1 MRIIPAIL
9 SGCLV
14 GVLSA
19 GIVSAAPIH
28 SSQTVTAVDTKFL
41 IDLTMTRGFTLGRPV
56 RPRFTPDGKSILF
69 LRSEPRAV
77 LMRLYEFD
85 LATKTTRVLLAP
97 EQILK
102 GTDEK
107 LSPEEAAR
115 RERMRVSTRGFSS
128 FEISQDGS
136 QVLVSLSGKLYVL
149 TRKDGAFRA
158 LPTSAGTILDA
169 KFTPDGL
176 SVAYVLDSDLY
187 RLNLTSFK
195 EQQVT
200 AGGTEDITHG
210 QAEFVAQ
217 EEMGRQTGYWWSPDS
232 QQVAYQESDAR
243 EVETW
248 APADPAKP
256 GQVPHTLRYPRPGKA
271 NVKVRLGVTSATG
284 GDTTW
289 VVWDHER
296 YPYLAT
302 VKWDKG
308 GPLTLLVQD
317 RKQQE
322 MVLLT
327 ADPQTGK
334 TRELLRETDSDWLNL
349 DQDMP
354 VWLPDSSGFL
364 WTSEREGARQLELRD
379 KAGQLVRVLVLGN
392 FGYIP
397 ESNAKDSGALQ
408 IDWPAKQ
415 VYFRASP
422 DPTQA
427 QLYRVALS
435 GGEPVALSTGF
446 GLHSAVYS
454 FDHTLAIEGTIT
466 PKALNRWTV
475 RKIDGS
481 ILGEL
486 PSVAEEPPF
495 IPNTEFVQVGDFYC
509 SIVRPSNFDSQKRY
523 PVIDYVYGGPGAQIV
538 TASMGNQLRTQ
549 WWADQ
554 GFIVVSI
561 EGRGT
566 PRRNRAWE
574 RAIKNSFGAIP
585 LQDQVD
591 GLTAL
596 GKRYPELDLG
606 RVGVTGWSFGGYL
619 SALAVL
625 RRPDIFKAAVAG
637 APVVDW
643 LDYDTHYTERYL
655 GLPKENP
662 SGYKESSLLTYANNL
677 QRPLLLV
684 HGTSDDNVFFL
695 HTLKLTD
702 KLFRAGK
709 NYELLTLSGF
719 THMVY
724 DPQIR
729 SRLEERLVQFFR
741 EHL

>member
-9 SGCLV
+9 RACLL
-14 GVLSA
+14 GILSA
-19 GIVSAAPIH
+19 KIASAGPIH
-28 SSQTVTAVDTKFL
+28 SSQTVATVDTKFL
-41 IDLTMTRGFTLGRPV
+41 TDFAITRGFTLGRPS
-56 RPRFTPDGKSILF
+56 RPRFAPDGKSILF

-85 LATKTTRVLLAP
+85 LATKTTRALLTP

-102 GTDEK
+102 GADEK

-128 FEISQDGS
+128 FEISPDGS
-136 QVLVSLSGKLYVL
+136 QVLVSLSSRLYVL
-149 TRKDGAFRA
+149 TRKEGTFRE
-158 LPTSAGTILDA
+158 LPTSVGTILDP
-169 KFTPDGL
+169 KFTPDGH
-176 SVAYVLDSDLY
+176 SIAYVLDSDLY
-187 RLNLTSFK
+187 RFDLTSFK
-195 EQQVT
+195 EQRIT
-200 AGGTEDITHG
+200 TGGTENVSHG

-217 EEMGRQTGYWWSPDS
+217 EEMGRQAGYWWSPDAK
-232 QQVAYQESDAR
+232 QVAYQETDAR
-243 EVETW
+243 KVETW
-248 APADPAKP
+248 APTDPAKP
-256 GQVPHTLRYPRPGKA
+256 GQVPYTQRYPRPGKA

-289 VVWDHER
+289 VIWDRER

-308 GPLTLLVQD
+308 SPLTLLVQD

-327 ADPQTGK
+327 AESETGK
-334 TRELLRETDSDWLNL
+334 THELLRETDTAWLNL

-354 VWLPDSSGFL
+354 VWLPDGSGFL

-379 KAGQLVRVLVLGN
+379 KAGQLVRVLVPGS

-397 ESNAKDSGALQ
+397 ESNARDSLALQ
-408 IDWPAKQ
+408 IDWSAKQ

-427 QLYRVALS
+427 QLYRVPLA

-454 FDHTLAIEGTIT
+454 FDHTLAVEGTIT
-466 PKALNRWTV
+466 PKALNRWSVRTLDGTV
-475 RKIDGS
+475 LD
-481 ILGEL
+481 EL

-495 IPNTEFVQVGDFYC
+495 IPKTEFVQVGDFYC
-509 SIVRPSNFDSQKRY
+509 SIVRPANFDPKKRY

-538 TASMGNQLRTQ
+538 TASMGSQLRTQ

-596 GKRYPELDLG
+596 GKRYPELDLS

-625 RRPDIFKAAVAG
+625 RRPDVFKAAVAG

-662 SGYKESSLLTYANNL
+662 SGYKESSLLTYADNL

-709 NYELLTLSGF
+709 NFELLTLSGF
-719 THMVY
+719 THMIY

-729 SRLEERLVQFFR
+729 SRLEERLVHFFR